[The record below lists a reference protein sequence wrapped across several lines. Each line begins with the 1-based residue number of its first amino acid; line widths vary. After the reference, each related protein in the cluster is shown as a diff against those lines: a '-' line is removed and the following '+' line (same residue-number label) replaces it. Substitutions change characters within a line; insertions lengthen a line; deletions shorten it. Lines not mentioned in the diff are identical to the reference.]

1 MSNYIINLKI
11 SFKYIS
17 LASLFLTRSDH
28 SHLNDGSLLCPLVIP
43 EIVDKVLA
51 LFLSLYYTV
60 LQTECLV
67 DTVAQ
72 LLGCKS
78 SSVNQSQRLPI
89 LDQNE
94 IRISLEA
101 LERVVPLILGRIRNS
116 LNDLAAVQVEDLH
129 VRTVESTNQET
140 LVWQQVDAPNT
151 LSLQIVLEF
160 KEFETLLSL
169 LDLNRLE
176 AAFVCKTDGVLVW
189 GWKLGYVKNGLR

>member
-17 LASLFLTRSDH
+17 LASWFLARSDH
-28 SHLNDGSLLCPLVIP
+28 SHLNDGSLLCLLVIP

-116 LNDLAAVQVEDLH
+116 LNDLATVQVEDLH

-151 LSLQIVLEF
+151 LSLEIVLEF

-169 LDLNRLE
+169 LDLNCLE

-189 GWKLGYVKNGLR
+189 RWKLGYVKNGLR